1 MPRILCRH
9 KSRLPRALKRDM
21 ASGAQA
27 PSQHI
32 ENDCDG
38 REDDELTTRQDGD
51 SGDSDQEAPS

>member
-1 MPRILCRH
+1 MPRILCRR
-9 KSRLPRALKRDM
+9 KSRLPRLLRRD
-21 ASGAQA
+21 AVSGAQA
-27 PSQHI
+27 PSQFV